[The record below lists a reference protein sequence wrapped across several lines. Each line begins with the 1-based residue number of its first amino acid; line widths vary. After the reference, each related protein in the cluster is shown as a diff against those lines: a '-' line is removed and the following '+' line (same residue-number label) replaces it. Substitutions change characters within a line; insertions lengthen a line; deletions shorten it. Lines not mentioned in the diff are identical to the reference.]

1 MPGSWCGRPKHFQT
15 TFLHLAMLPASP
27 EEVTVSHKPP
37 VKMWVQAP
45 GLVHA
50 PLQHYRPVAGRGLRG
65 RAVLRGDVTSKSWP
79 HTAVDS
85 LQLYFFFSF
94 SFFHS
99 NGVPPLL
106 FLAVPSGN
114 NYIVHALKFPLL
126 Q

>member
-50 PLQHYRPVAGRGLRG
+50 LLQHYRPVAGRGLRG

-85 LQLYFFFSF
+85 LQLFFFSF